1 MGNSLADESCWIELC
16 AIEGFEYLV
25 CGFDTLRTL
34 TGIACDSGNGFAKLL
49 VIGKG
54 GAFFLDWCFYQSYLL
69 GDKSGEVGAFVIQ
82 FKFNGLSYG
91 NAVHYLV
98 GDVNE
103 RLRGFTAGGNVTEFL
118 GFKRLPG
125 GFACLLG
132 CGFAGLGRG
141 WILVCKW

>member
-69 GDKSGEVGAFVIQ
+69 GNKIGEFGAFVVQ
-82 FKFNGLSYG
+82 FKLNSLSYS
-91 NAVHYLV
+91 NAVHCFV
-98 GDVNE
+98 GEGDE
-103 RLRGFTAGGNVTEFL
+103 GFWDFTACGNVTEVL
-118 GFKRLPG
+118 GFNLLPRW
-125 GFACLLG
+125 FAPVLD
-132 CGFAGLGRG
+132 CGFAVLC
-141 WILVCKW
+141 LE